1 MIDRLTDR
9 DRPDRPLSSC
19 LDLLIPRHI
28 PFSFSPRFGVA
39 STSSPPIR
47 DNTMRA
53 VILALALVFGV
64 AVAGRSD
71 KAAYARGMVEDLDC
85 ESWC

>member
-1 MIDRLTDR
+1 
-9 DRPDRPLSSC
+9 
-19 LDLLIPRHI
+19 
-28 PFSFSPRFGVA
+28 
-39 STSSPPIR
+39 
-47 DNTMRA
+47 MRA

-85 ESWC
+85 ESRCQGRGGRVSCLGAHHTQ